1 MIRQP
6 FLLENK
12 GIPNPHPARPDQSS
26 AHRMGPWIPHDVE
39 KEKKGFIMKNP
50 QSLSLRECLIGDRNF
65 YRHVAVVV
73 LPIIVQ
79 NTLSNV
85 VSLLDN
91 VMVGQVGTLPM
102 SAVAI
107 VNQFMFVFNL
117 CVWGALAGAGI
128 FGAQFYGQGNME
140 GVRQTLR
147 IKLVTAAGLL
157 VIAFGVLLT
166 AGRSLIGLYI
176 ADGTSPADAAATM
189 DYALSYLRVMLIGLI
204 PFAFTQAYAGTL
216 RESGQTALPM
226 KASMIAMGVNFVLNC
241 LLIFGLLGFPAL
253 GVVGAGIATSLSR
266 FVEFLIVVTGA
277 HRSAERYPF
286 MEGLYHGFAIDGK
299 LVRRVIGK
307 GAPLLFNECLW
318 SISQALLLQCYS
330 VRGIQVIAA
339 MNITGTITQIFN
351 EVFLSLG
358 NATAILVGQEL
369 GASQMT
375 GARRTAWRMISLSV
389 ASCLVMGG
397 ALALC
402 SPFIPHIYNTEP
414 EIRVLASEL
423 IRVSALCMPLFAFA
437 NAAYFTLRSGGKTM
451 ITFLFDSCYTWAVNV
466 PIAFVLSRYTGLPI
480 VTVYLLV
487 NGADLI
493 KCIIGFV
500 LVKKGVWVNNI
511 VNSAG

>member
-12 GIPNPHPARPDQSS
+12 GIPNSHPARPDQSS

-277 HRSAERYPF
+277 HRSTERYPF

-299 LVRRVIGK
+299 LVRSVIGK
-307 GAPLLFNECLW
+307 GAPLLLNECLW

-466 PIAFVLSRYTGLPI
+466 PIAFVLCRYTGLPI
-480 VTVYLLV
+480 VAVYLLV